1 MAVADYSLEKM
12 QDTDAEEAVVG
23 MCILGGEHTADNALE
38 TGLRPHHFWREKNG
52 AVFAALMALTE
63 RNAPIDNITVRV
75 ECERMHGW
83 NRQDAT
89 VTIETLLATGGRV
102 GNVAAYA
109 ARVVEVAGTRAM
121 QKALWEMQEALAK
134 GDKIAV
140 GRALDKMNRAGEER
154 RRDSL
159 SPEQWGE
166 IILTYLEA
174 PAESGFIPLPFP
186 TLTTAMGGGIL
197 PGELMLISGYTNHG
211 KSVIADQLLDMAA
224 QHGMRGHLY
233 MTEMTAAQRGL
244 RLISRKTGVPFG
256 RLRSR
261 SGITNQQWKEIFTE
275 LERMPYGVSV
285 VSDWDIEDVVRDAL
299 RARFDLVVIDLIHG
313 FSYDDERGLDRL
325 SKAAQRLARV
335 STTREGHP
343 GTAVV
348 IVAHLSGG
356 AMAGSKTPQ
365 RPKPGLHS
373 LKGST
378 SLQQD
383 PDFVLFVWQQD
394 NDDGTPSGKGR
405 VYLPKARSG
414 DNMGVDVVLNSRY
427 LRFEVDAA
435 A

>member
-1 MAVADYSLEKM
+1 MLE
-12 QDTDAEEAVVG
+12 
-23 MCILGGEHTADNALE
+23 
-38 TGLRPHHFWREKNG
+38 
-52 AVFAALMALTE
+52 E
-63 RNAPIDNITVRV
+63 RRRD
-75 ECERMHGW
+75 
-83 NRQDAT
+83 
-89 VTIETLLATGGRV
+89 
-102 GNVAAYA
+102 
-109 ARVVEVAGTRAM
+109 
-121 QKALWEMQEALAK
+121 
-134 GDKIAV
+134 
-140 GRALDKMNRAGEER
+140 RAGKER

-394 NDDGTPSGKGR
+394 NEQERPRAQVRCAALPRDQPRPAEAHEARGGRPDGHLVDRRRTHCG
-405 VYLPKARSG
+405 LPLARA
-414 DNMGVDVVLNSRY
+414 
-427 LRFEVDAA
+427 LRRGILS
-435 A
+435 